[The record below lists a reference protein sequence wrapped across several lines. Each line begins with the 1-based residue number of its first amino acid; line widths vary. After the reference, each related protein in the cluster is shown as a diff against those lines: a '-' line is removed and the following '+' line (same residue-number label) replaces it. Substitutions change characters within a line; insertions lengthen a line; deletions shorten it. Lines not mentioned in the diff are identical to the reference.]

1 MEPSLRYQAINNGD
15 VNIVDAYST
24 DSQLKEYDLVTL
36 EDDQGL
42 FPAYQGAPLMK
53 TDFAKDHPEIVEAL
67 NKLSGKITE
76 NQMIDMNYQVNVEKK
91 KPAEVAR
98 TFLENEGL
106 LKEGDQ

>member
-1 MEPSLRYQAINNGD
+1 
-15 VNIVDAYST
+15 
-24 DSQLKEYDLVTL
+24 
-36 EDDQGL
+36 
-42 FPAYQGAPLMK
+42 MK

>member
-76 NQMIDMNYQVNVEKK
+76 RREISD
-91 KPAEVAR
+91 
-98 TFLENEGL
+98 
-106 LKEGDQ
+106 